1 MEMPEQ
7 LFLVRCGP
15 QRTGPERMVTCPV
28 CLTIV
33 ETFQDRRQADGRCRH
48 LTHGLWLAGVEQ
60 STGPAGSW
68 VDLLRGCR
76 RRVMRAPVLATGH
89 GALGFWAA
97 LREAFPQTRQQRCWF
112 HEMANVLAALPKSAH
127 PAATRAMQDIFNAED
142 GDHARVAV
150 KAFQIDLPWWIVA
163 PTGRRGAVR
172 SRSPRAPIPARPAW
186 RWHSSS
192 SRPPSPGDRP

>member
-1 MEMPEQ
+1 MID
-7 LFLVRCGP
+7 G
-15 QRTGPERMVTCPV
+15 
-28 CLTIV
+28 
-33 ETFQDRRQADGRCRH
+33 DR
-48 LTHGLWLAGVEQ
+48 E
-60 STGPAGSW
+60 STESW

-112 HEMANVLAALPKSAH
+112 HEMANVPAALPKSAH
-127 PAATRAMQDIFNAED
+127 PAATRAMQDILNAED

-163 PTGRRGAVR
+163 PTGDEVRCVQGHQGPRFPRGR
-172 SRSPRAPIPARPAW
+172 
-186 RWHSSS
+186 
-192 SRPPSPGDRP
+192 PGDGGDGGSHGRLRS